1 MKKLVII
8 FLCCA
13 LPLMLW
19 AQEEMDTL
27 SMAVDTAIMAPLQ
40 IKGIGVGSYED
51 LNRINSA
58 LDLQDPDNV
67 NTSIEYDPLT
77 GNYVVRT
84 RIGDVEIAT
93 PYLMT
98 EAEYRAYSERQEMG
112 RFWQGKIG
120 EVEHNNERKFDI
132 TDMKFNIGPADKIFG
147 PGGVQVKLQ
156 GSAELL
162 FGFKHQF
169 IDNPS
174 LTQRSRNNNIFDFD
188 EKIQLTV
195 NGKVG
200 DKLNFNM
207 GYNTEAS
214 FSFDQQNIKLNFKG
228 QEDDIIQS
236 LEAGKIGRAHV

>member
-40 IKGIGVGSYED
+40 VKGIGVGSYED

-84 RIGDVEIAT
+84 RIPRT
-93 PYLMT
+93 C
-98 EAEYRAYSERQEMG
+98 
-112 RFWQGKIG
+112 W
-120 EVEHNNERKFDI
+120 
-132 TDMKFNIGPADKIFG
+132 
-147 PGGVQVKLQ
+147 
-156 GSAELL
+156 SA
-162 FGFKHQF
+162 
-169 IDNPS
+169 
-174 LTQRSRNNNIFDFD
+174 
-188 EKIQLTV
+188 
-195 NGKVG
+195 
-200 DKLNFNM
+200 
-207 GYNTEAS
+207 
-214 FSFDQQNIKLNFKG
+214 
-228 QEDDIIQS
+228 
-236 LEAGKIGRAHV
+236 